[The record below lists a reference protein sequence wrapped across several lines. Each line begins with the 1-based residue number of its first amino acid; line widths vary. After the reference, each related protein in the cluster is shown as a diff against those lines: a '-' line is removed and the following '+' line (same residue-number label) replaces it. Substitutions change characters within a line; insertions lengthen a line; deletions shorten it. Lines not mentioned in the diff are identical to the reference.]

1 MYIVLTVGKL
11 KLDATKNNENEEDN
25 YNDNNEYNSNNRS
38 YNIKAN
44 EQSGNVNW
52 WVNELDS
59 LGIKKNKA
67 INLVSNDQNS
77 RSSNNKTKSVKSQQL
92 EDLTDDVK
100 QTFIRDYKACNE

>member
-1 MYIVLTVGKL
+1 MP
-11 KLDATKNNENEEDN
+11 TKNNENEEDN